1 MGHTEQNR
9 QEKSSKLISFLKLVA
24 SGALLVSSIV
34 TYNANRAALSTH
46 SLVDFRRHLS
56 SVSHLP
62 TYMKDLMSDLDA
74 RKKLFDETPPEEVK
88 YWFEYTGPLQVS
100 EKRSKIEA
108 FFGTLFQKPSRVFM
122 IGIICIVNLIYVFS
136 KFPNLYLHCR
146 NTFIVIQDLVERQ
159 IILKEGTIRESFRL
173 GLSHRGVEKNFTI
186 FSIPL
191 MGIFPAMNCLFIIV
205 YLTIALPWEAPRDR
219 I

>member
-1 MGHTEQNR
+1 MSHTEQKR
-9 QEKSSKLISFLKLVA
+9 QENSSKLISFLKLVA

-100 EKRSKIEA
+100 ERDQRLRPFLEH
-108 FFGTLFQKPSRVFM
+108 FQIPSRVLFM
-122 IGIICIVNLIYVFS
+122 IAIMCISNLIYLFS
-136 KFPNLYLHCR
+136 KIPYLCIHCR

-159 IILKEGTIRESFRL
+159 IILKEGTTRESFRL
-173 GLSHRGVEKNFTI
+173 GLSHRGEEKNFTI

-191 MGIFPAMNCLFIIV
+191 MGKFPAMNCLFIIV
-205 YLTIALPWEAPRDR
+205 YLTIVLPWEVPRDR